1 MNRPNRPK
9 RPVTARATRVARR
22 AATFRCRGDILRVS
36 PRKTGSSPG
45 GSRITHNVSTVEVKT
60 YPYEFTALPSRGITL
75 VGPSPRPHPGPHL
88 THTTAQA
95 SVPPHRH
102 QVRLCGGSFA
112 CAVVREG
119 QKECRGRWPGARLE
133 RGTIAL
139 PNGKQVTGIILRFAS
154 ATGMPT
160 IVMPCAMA
168 VTTCPAAS
176 HIPAATNHT
185 TLPIAD
191 AAPAPGFST
200 TALPNGHSAYLAIR
214 SDATPNGNVTIN
226 RQARRPKKK

>member
-22 AATFRCRGDILRVS
+22 AATFRCGGDILRVS

-75 VGPSPRPHPGPHL
+75 VGSSPRPHPGPHL
-88 THTTAQA
+88 THTR
-95 SVPPHRH
+95 PHRH
-102 QVRLCGGSFA
+102 QFHRTGIRCA
-112 CAVVREG
+112 CAVEVLPVRWCGEG

-160 IVMPCAMA
+160 IVMPCAIA
-168 VTTCPAAS
+168 VTTCP
-176 HIPAATNHT
+176 
-185 TLPIAD
+185 
-191 AAPAPGFST
+191 
-200 TALPNGHSAYLAIR
+200 TAI
-214 SDATPNGNVTIN
+214 GNVVWFV
-226 RQARRPKKK
+226 AAGM